1 MSKVFKQ
8 IRAENQDYVKNML
21 EQKGFK
27 VRIFPLRERGLN
39 QSNFRKVE
47 IVNPG
52 QGLENMRRSRSLRE
66 IDFLRL

>member
-1 MSKVFKQ
+1 MAKVFKQ
-8 IRAENQDYVKNML
+8 IRVENQDYVKNML
-21 EQKGFK
+21 EEKGFK